1 MHFKSLRHVRDHVKV
16 QGRAYDLLMYI
27 ALHTHMH
34 TGEAFELTIERQAL
48 RHQLTPEWTRILLNG
63 VIATGEL
70 VVERS
75 RGRHPNRYRF
85 PLERCHACQGDDLNP
100 EVELRDDLNPK
111 LHPPQPQTAPQ
122 TLPAPTPNSDPA
134 NPKVREAS
142 TPRAEPI
149 EPQKEVK
156 ELKEYKD
163 GPTPNVAHARDKAE
177 TASPFWCPACGY
189 AIPACVHR
197 TAYRMPPR
205 QEVTRPALVW
215 GVRLAVHP
223 ASP

>member
-34 TGEAFELTIERQAL
+34 TGEAFELTIERQAQ

-100 EVELRDDLNPK
+100 EVELRDDINPK
-111 LHPPQPQTAPQ
+111 LHPPQPQTEPQ
-122 TLPAPTPNSDPA
+122 TPPPPNPNTDRPNPKLHPKLYPPQPQTPTP
-134 NPKVREAS
+134 
-142 TPRAEPI
+142 
-149 EPQKEVK
+149 
-156 ELKEYKD
+156 
-163 GPTPNVAHARDKAE
+163 PTPKSE
-177 TASPFWCPACGY
+177 
-189 AIPACVHR
+189 
-197 TAYRMPPR
+197 
-205 QEVTRPALVW
+205 
-215 GVRLAVHP
+215 RLQPHVL
-223 ASP
+223 SRSGSRKK

>member
-34 TGEAFELTIERQAL
+34 TGEAFELTIERQAQ

-85 PLERCHACQGDDLNP
+85 PLERCSACQGDDLNP
-100 EVELRDDLNPK
+100 KVELGVEDANPK
-111 LHPPQPQTAPQ
+111 VPSGQPQSEPQ
-122 TLPAPTPNSDPA
+122 SGPPPTPKSDPA
-134 NPKVREAS
+134 NPQVGVAA
-142 TPRAEPI
+142 TPHRARLEP
-149 EPQKEVK
+149 PKEVK
-156 ELKEYKD
+156 E
-163 GPTPNVAHARDKAE
+163 
-177 TASPFWCPACGY
+177 
-189 AIPACVHR
+189 
-197 TAYRMPPR
+197 M
-205 QEVTRPALVW
+205 
-215 GVRLAVHP
+215 
-223 ASP
+223 